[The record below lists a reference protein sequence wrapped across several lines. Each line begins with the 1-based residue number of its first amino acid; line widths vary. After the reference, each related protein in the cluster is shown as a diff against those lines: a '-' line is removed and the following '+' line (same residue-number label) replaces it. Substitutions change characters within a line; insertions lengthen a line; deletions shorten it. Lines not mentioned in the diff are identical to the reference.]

1 MRMST
6 EEQKT
11 AIRRWIEA
19 WNTKDMDAAVE
30 LLAPDYVRHDAN
42 LPEVVGP
49 QAQREFLE
57 GVFGA
62 FPDLDL
68 RPDQLI
74 AEDGLVTVRHVVRG
88 THRGEFLGVP
98 ATGRV
103 VTFQAVDIFRLT
115 GNKIVEQWVII
126 DALGLLQQLGAIPS
140 PG

>member
-1 MRMST
+1 MST

-11 AIRRWIEA
+11 VIRRWIEA

-49 QAQREFLE
+49 QAQREFLA

-68 RPDQLI
+68 KPDQLI
-74 AEDGLVTVRHVVRG
+74 AEDNLVTVRHVVRG
-88 THRGEFLGVP
+88 IHRGEFLGVP

-103 VTFQAVDIFRLT
+103 VTFHAVDIFRLT
-115 GNKIVEQWVII
+115 GNKIVEQWVVI
-126 DALGLLQQLGAIPS
+126 DALGLLQQLGAIPN

>member
-1 MRMST
+1 MST

-49 QAQREFLE
+49 QAQRQFLE

-115 GNKIVEQWVII
+115 GNKIVEQWVVI
-126 DALGLLQQLGAIPS
+126 DALGLLQQLGAIPN

>member
-49 QAQREFLE
+49 QAQREFLA

-68 RPDQLI
+68 KPDQLI
-74 AEDGLVTVRHVVRG
+74 AEDNLVTVRHVVRG

-98 ATGRV
+98 ATGRA

>member
-1 MRMST
+1 MST

-30 LLAPDYVRHDAN
+30 LLAPDDVRHDAN

-49 QAQREFLE
+49 QSQREFLA

-68 RPDQLI
+68 KPDQLI
-74 AEDGLVTVRHVVRG
+74 AEDNLVTVRHVVRG

>member
-1 MRMST
+1 MST

-11 AIRRWIEA
+11 VIRRWIEA

-49 QAQREFLE
+49 QAQRQFLE

-115 GNKIVEQWVII
+115 GNKIVEQWVVI
-126 DALGLLQQLGAIPS
+126 DALGLLQQLGAIPN

>member
-1 MRMST
+1 MST

-49 QAQREFLE
+49 QAQREFLA

-68 RPDQLI
+68 KPDQLI
-74 AEDGLVTVRHVVRG
+74 AEDNLVTVRHVVRG

>member
-1 MRMST
+1 MST

-11 AIRRWIEA
+11 VIRRWIEA

-49 QAQREFLE
+49 QAQRQFLE

-74 AEDGLVTVRHVVRG
+74 AEDDLVTVRHVVRG

-115 GNKIVEQWVII
+115 GNKIVEQWVVI
-126 DALGLLQQLGAIPS
+126 DALGLLQQLGAIPN

>member
-6 EEQKT
+6 EEQK
-11 AIRRWIEA
+11 AVIGRWIEA
-19 WNTKDMDAAVE
+19 WNTKDVDAALE

-42 LPEVVGP
+42 LPDVVGP
-49 QAQREFLE
+49 QAQREFLA
-57 GVFGA
+57 GVLNA

-68 RPDQLI
+68 RPEQLI
-74 AEDGLVTVRHVVRG
+74 GEENLVTVRHVVRG

-115 GNKIVEQWVII
+115 GNKIVEQWVVI
-126 DALGLLQQLGAIPS
+126 DALGLLQQLGAIPNT
-140 PG
+140 G